1 MLHAEIYHGYDAN
14 YRVVMDILTPNPK
27 DEILEIDVGT
37 GACAKRIAPTVRQ
50 HVGIDIASRT
60 IEALKQYIKGRNI
73 CFYCFDMCSQVIR
86 SELRGKF
93 NKAFSFDTLEHV
105 ECPQKFF
112 KNLALM
118 LAPNG
123 EAIVAFPNESPPKM
137 RGITSLRTW
146 SDMLALLEN
155 ASLKVVKVYEVRRSF
170 LFRNF
175 KQWLWEPIVKL
186 EKFIIVPRNYRPQC
200 FDDTVAFRFITK
212 PSKMGKLLNIYAH
225 FLIKIASI
233 RPIFHYIPL
242 MEKEDIEIWDKYILL
257 HLRLQKTPRR

>member
-1 MLHAEIYHGYDAN
+1 
-14 YRVVMDILTPNPK
+14 
-27 DEILEIDVGT
+27 
-37 GACAKRIAPTVRQ
+37 
-50 HVGIDIASRT
+50 
-60 IEALKQYIKGRNI
+60 
-73 CFYCFDMCSQVIR
+73 MCSQVIR

-123 EAIVAFPNESPPKM
+123 EAIVGFPNEFPSKM
-137 RGITSLRTW
+137 HWITSFRTLGN
-146 SDMLALLEN
+146 MLDILEN
-155 ASLKVVKVYEVRRSF
+155 ASLKVVKVYEVHRSF

-186 EKFIIVPRNYRPQC
+186 EKFIIVPRNYHPQC

-212 PSKMGKLLNIYAH
+212 PSKLGRLLNTYSR

-233 RPIFHYIPL
+233 RPIFDYIPL

-257 HLRLQKTPRR
+257 HLKIAKISER